1 MNKQQF
7 MMVFINIL
15 PCWAAKSGSNLFSV
29 EGRIISSYEN
39 LPLNGASISIKGK
52 NESVGAN
59 HDGRFVIDIEEIPAT
74 LVFSADGFI
83 KQEIT
88 ITPPTEAPLLITMTN
103 YRLKPEIKPKPENQS
118 LKANG

>member
-1 MNKQQF
+1 MSPQQF

-15 PCWAAKSGSNLFSV
+15 PCWAAKSQRFFSV

-39 LPLNGASISIKGK
+39 LPLGGANISIKNK

-59 HDGRFVIDIEEIPAT
+59 QDGRFVIDIEEIPAT
-74 LVFSADGFI
+74 LVFSAEGFL

-88 ITPPTEAPLLITMTN
+88 ITPPPEAPLLITMTN
-103 YRLKPEIKPKPENQS
+103 YKLPQED
-118 LKANG
+118 

>member
-15 PCWAAKSGSNLFSV
+15 PCWAAKSGGNLFSV

-59 HDGRFVIDIEEIPAT
+59 QDGRFVIDLDEIPTT
-74 LVFSADGFI
+74 LSFSADGFV
-83 KQEIT
+83 KQEI
-88 ITPPTEAPLLITMTN
+88 IVTPPPEAPLLITMTN
-103 YRLKPEIKPKPENQS
+103 YRIPQATKQ
-118 LKANG
+118 

>member
-1 MNKQQF
+1 MNQPQF

-15 PCWAAKSGSNLFSV
+15 PCWAAKSQSFFSV

-39 LPLNGASISIKGK
+39 LPLGGASISIKNK

-59 HDGRFVIDIEEIPAT
+59 KEGRFVIDLEEIPAT
-74 LVFSADGFI
+74 LVFSAEGFI

-88 ITPPTEAPLLITMTN
+88 ITPPPEAPLLITMTN
-103 YRLKPEIKPKPENQS
+103 YRLKPEIKPKPENQP
-118 LKANG
+118 LKAHR